1 MLAVLVLCGTATFA
15 QKSQVTSAWNYLR
28 NNELGN
34 ARTAIDAAAK
44 EESTVGMAKTWAYR
58 GKVYLATAVDTVE
71 RKSVPNALDEAQ
83 TSFMKAAELDTKNEF
98 KDDIQNGLQSIAFM
112 RFNDGVQP
120 YNAQK
125 YDDAYKQFKGVSD
138 IYAFLNKQYNMG
150 IVDTSALYYSA
161 FSAAK
166 MNKYGEATE
175 SYNKLVSMNYKKP
188 EVYQGLSQVAL
199 AQKDTTTA
207 LKYIEQG
214 RTAFPDNNALMFD
227 ELNIYLAQNRTN
239 EVLTKLQEAIAK
251 NPKSAAELNYVLGN
265 KYDLALHDT
274 ANAMKYYNESLK
286 LKPDYFDVNYSAGA
300 MYFNQ
305 AVIINDQMN
314 KLPLSDQKKYDE
326 LKTRRDMLFRRTL
339 PYMEKAYELN
349 PKDRDTLL
357 ALKELY
363 ARLNMT
369 DKQTK
374 ISGELKALDG
384 K

>member
-1 MLAVLVLCGTATFA
+1 MLALLIVCSAGAFA

-28 NNELGN
+28 NNELAN
-34 ARTAIDAAAK
+34 ARTSIDAAAK
-44 EESTVGMAKTWAYR
+44 EESTMGSAKTWNYR
-58 GKVYLATAVDTVE
+58 GKVYLAIAVDTTKQVDI
-71 RKSVPNALDEAQ
+71 PNALDEAK
-83 TSFMKAAELDTKNEF
+83 TSFMKAAELDTKKEYQE
-98 KDDIQNGLQSIAFM
+98 DIVNGLQSIAFM
-112 RFNDGVQP
+112 KFNDGVSP
-120 YNAQK
+120 YNAQQYQPA
-125 YDDAYKQFKGVSD
+125 YDAFKSVSD
-138 IYAFLNKQYNMG
+138 IYAFLNTQYNMG
-150 IVDTSALYYSA
+150 IVDTSAMYYAA
-161 FSAAK
+161 FSASKLGKNA
-166 MNKYGEATE
+166 EAAE
-175 SYNKLVSMNYKKP
+175 SYNKLIAMNYNKP
-188 EVYQGLSQVAL
+188 EVYQGMSQMALS
-199 AQKDTTTA
+199 QKDTAQA

-214 RTAFPDNNALMFD
+214 RKVNPDNNVLMFD

-239 EVLTKLQEAIAK
+239 EVITKLQEAIAK

-286 LKPDYFDVNYSAGA
+286 LKPEYFDVNYSIGA

-305 AVIINDQMN
+305 AVQLNDQMN

-326 LKTRRDMLFRRTL
+326 LKTQRDRLFRRTL
-339 PYMEKAYELN
+339 PFMEKAYELN
-349 PKDRDTLL
+349 PKDHDTLV

-374 ISGELKALDG
+374 ISAELKALDG